1 MIDATEYSSFTT
13 LIRVTA
19 YVIRFLMNLKAKK
32 SGNLTI
38 VRELTRNE
46 LQNPLTI
53 WLKNV
58 QASMKMEEKFNQV
71 KLSLNVVEDDHRILR
86 CKGRLENAPI
96 HSDSRCPIL
105 LPGDHHATR
114 FIIEQCHQMVMH
126 NGLRETLTQ
135 LRTRFWILK
144 GRQN

>member
-1 MIDATEYSSFTT
+1 MIDVTEYSSFTT

-46 LQNPLTI
+46 LQNPETI

-126 NGLRETLTQ
+126 NGLRETLT
-135 LRTRFWILK
+135 
-144 GRQN
+144 